1 MSREFYLSFHTIS
14 GFEHYLDMVDKAV
27 AMVHSDLCRYQRAV
41 EATDNDPE
49 RQAVP
54 YTEADALFVAE
65 CLCHM
70 TAEKMM
76 LSADL
81 VWLWYQNQGVPLVD
95 CCPECGHTHAYPIAG
110 MAQYG
115 DCAECGHPVDIH
127 TQFT

>member
-27 AMVHSDLCRYQRAV
+27 ALVHADVMRYQRAV
-41 EATDNDPE
+41 EAADTDPE
-49 RQAVP
+49 RPAVP
-54 YTEADALFVAE
+54 FTEDDALFVAE

-81 VWLWYQNQGVPLVD
+81 VWLWYRNQGVPFLG
-95 CCPECGHTHAYPIAG
+95 CPECGHGHAHPLPG

-115 DCAECGHPVDIH
+115 ECASCSHPVDMA
-127 TQFT
+127 